1 MPRVG
6 MIDMWKR
13 REQLMAEASDTYP
26 GMNWTNKDLYA
37 TATMNYELSQPT
49 VAKINPETGKP
60 FVVDLKVVLR
70 DHVNVDPDKWTPS
83 FERRR

>member
-13 REQLMAEASDTYP
+13 REQLMAEASDAYP

-37 TATMNYELSQPT
+37 TATMNYELVQPT
-49 VAKINPETGKP
+49 VAQINPATGRP
-60 FVVDLKVVLR
+60 IVVDLKVVLK
-70 DHVNVDPDKWTPS
+70 DHIRADPDQWTPS
-83 FERRR
+83 FEKEK